1 MTEKDEL
8 AIFVFG
14 KIVDFLRSEGLVV
27 RNPMAEYVTF
37 WIEGK
42 QDSITKQKHKM
53 SISVRDDQYEA
64 ILSSIRENEQRERK
78 RRS

>member
-42 QDSITKQKHKM
+42 QKRRM
-53 SISVRDDQYEA
+53 SISVRDDQYDA

>member
-42 QDSITKQKHKM
+42 QKHRM

>member
-8 AIFVFG
+8 AISVFG
-14 KIVDFLRSEGLVV
+14 KIVDFLRSEGCVV
-27 RNPMAEYVTF
+27 RNPEAEYVTF

-42 QDSITKQKHKM
+42 QDSITKQKHRM
-53 SISVRDDQYEA
+53 SISVRYDQYEA